1 MVIIRQWLLATVAL
15 MLISVAAQAAKIEV
29 SVDRNPVVINDS
41 FQLAFSTTSSPDDDP
56 DFSPLKKDFEILNQ
70 QQSNQ
75 SSWIN
80 GKSTKSIKWQLTVM
94 AKRSGNLTVP
104 AINFGDDQSSPLTI
118 MVKKATSQQNKKAED
133 IFLDVELSPK
143 QAYVQSQV
151 LYTVRFYQRVQIAQ
165 ATLSEPK
172 IDNAIVENLAGDK
185 TYNTQIKGVNYRVTE
200 RSYAIFPQQSGV
212 IAIPPLV
219 LSAQLI
225 INDPNSRSNSF
236 FNMPNTQT
244 KRITSKAISLNVLP
258 SPENFTG
265 QHWLPAKKLQLQQ
278 SWSNKKLEVNVGE
291 PLTRTIT
298 MTASGITASQLPE
311 LPLQQTD
318 SQLKIYP
325 DQAISNDQ
333 KNANGIIAVREQ
345 KAAFIPSSPGSFEL
359 PAIEIPWFNTQL
371 NKMEIAT
378 LPAVT
383 ITAIGQTP
391 VTTDTASNDGDVQTT
406 PRAQSQESVITTTEN
421 PLWKWLA
428 FVLAIGWL
436 LTIMFIVWSRFKP
449 AQTEP
454 SKQDDDLALKSTV
467 TAVKK
472 ACLNNDAS
480 ACQQALITWGKVKFN
495 SANLAAIKSH
505 CDGALQNEIADLQQ
519 SLYAQD
525 KSTWQGEQF
534 LTRFIKQNNRQ
545 ARKLN
550 DDSALEPL
558 YRT

>member
-15 MLISVAAQAAKIEV
+15 MLISVTAQAAKIEV
-29 SVDRNPVVINDS
+29 SVDRSPVVINDS

-56 DFSPLKKDFEILNQ
+56 DFSPLKQDFEILNQ

-104 AINFGDDQSSPLTI
+104 AINFGDDQSSPLALI
-118 MVKKATSQQNKKAED
+118 VKKATSQQNKKTED
-133 IFLDVELSPK
+133 IFLDVEVSPK

-200 RSYAIFPQQSGV
+200 RSYALFPQQSGV
-212 IAIPPLV
+212 ITIPPLV

-244 KRITSKAISLNVLP
+244 KRIVSKAISLNVLP
-258 SPENFTG
+258 SPDHFTG

-278 SWSNKKLEVNVGE
+278 SWSNKNLEVNVGE

-311 LPLQQTD
+311 LPLQQAD
-318 SQLKIYP
+318 SQLKVYP

-333 KNANGIIAVREQ
+333 KDANGIIAVREQ
-345 KAAFIPSSPGSFEL
+345 KAAFIPSSPGIFEL

-371 NKMEIAT
+371 NIMEIAT

-383 ITAIGQTP
+383 ITAIGQSP
-391 VTTDTASNDGDVQTT
+391 VTTDTASNDGDVKST
-406 PRAQSQESVITTTEN
+406 RAQSQESVITTTEN

-428 FVLAIGWL
+428 FILAMGWL
-436 LTIMFIVWSRFKP
+436 LTIVYMIWSRFKP
-449 AQTEP
+449 VQIEP
-454 SKQDDDLALKSTV
+454 RKQDDDLALKAS
-467 TAVKK
+467 VKAIK
-472 ACLNNDAS
+472 EACLNNDAS

-495 SANLAAIKSH
+495 SANLAVIKSH
-505 CDGALQNEIADLQQ
+505 CDDALQNEIANLQQ

-534 LTRFIKQNNRQ
+534 VTRFIKQNNTQ
-545 ARKLN
+545 ATKLN

>member
-29 SVDRNPVVINDS
+29 SVDREPVAINDS

-56 DFSPLKKDFEILNQ
+56 DFSPLKQDFEILNQ

-104 AINFGDDQSSPLTI
+104 AINFGDDQSSPLALI
-118 MVKKATSQQNKKAED
+118 VKKATSQQHKKTED
-133 IFLDVELSPK
+133 IFLDIEVSPK
-143 QAYVQSQV
+143 QTYVQSQV

-212 IAIPPLV
+212 ITIPPLV

-244 KRITSKAISLNVLP
+244 KRIMSKEISLNVLP
-258 SPENFTG
+258 SPDHFTG
-265 QHWLPAKKLQLQQ
+265 QHWFPAKKLQLQQ

-298 MTASGITASQLPE
+298 MIASGVTASQLPD
-311 LPLQQTD
+311 LQLQQTD

-391 VTTDTASNDGDVQTT
+391 VMTDPANNDGDVQTT
-406 PRAQSQESVITTTEN
+406 RAQSQESVITSTEN
-421 PLWKWLA
+421 ALWKWLA

-436 LTIMFIVWSRFKP
+436 LTIMFIIWSRFKP
-449 AQTEP
+449 VQIEP
-454 SKQDDDLALKSTV
+454 RKQDDDLALKAAV
-467 TAVKK
+467 KAVKK
-472 ACLNNDAS
+472 SCLNNDAS
-480 ACQQALITWGKVKFN
+480 ACQQALIAWGKVKFN

-534 LTRFIKQNNRQ
+534 LTHFIKQNNTQ
-545 ARKLN
+545 AGKLN
-550 DDSALEPL
+550 DDIALEPL